1 MELRANPE
9 FELEVKEK
17 LFDDDSFEILQETKL
32 NPVFA
37 LNLINIIS
45 IANFVWLA
53 AKKNVEIFHRILLSL
68 NIMFSYLQNGKQ
80 IEYILMSE
88 IPLKFNELL
97 AEKGR
102 ACFKKNYS
110 FDKDYLSY
118 DRNITQIGLVY
129 EANTIAQLDSMLDNK
144 QINAPTIMYY
154 LNHQKCLDLFAKSIF
169 DTPKNFPSLEYKLNK
184 EFHGYNEIDHSII
197 LQDDVELNQN
207 FIFNIV
213 YENNNLA
220 KSFNPRI
227 NSRIKL
233 PKETNIFFEV
243 KSTFD
248 QDKYI
253 SDLKKKSGEFA
264 MAYGNPAYDKTEKKF
279 RKEKREYFL
288 LYNNNREEGVAI
300 MNSSLKKKDSD
311 KEVKVLYNSGYVQI
325 SSIVSLQNQIRAIN
339 NKMDKMAEEKEK
351 EKVINETQKT
361 NLENTINAQKEE
373 LEKQKKELEKQ
384 KDELEKTKNEL
395 KEQNNQIDLQ
405 KKLFKK
411 MENSNKI
418 TLFIVSHPAYLG
430 TIKIRFEKMK
440 TDSNA
445 FSSFKDINGL
455 YMELFSEV
463 IDQDNKIV
471 NLANKLIGQFLIK
484 KEEIIEFF
492 NFLSLLNEKISEN
505 NFVKCYYEAYKAMLL
520 GPDWKDS
527 NTSEDFDALDLFSND
542 PSSEIMKNILK
553 FIVLLEM
560 DKELKYHFFEAVL
573 FYVSVISKDDNECYN
588 YFYLYANK
596 DNIEKT
602 VADFIRSFNKKLR
615 ETIIP
620 KIK

>member
-1 MELRANPE
+1 LELRANPE

-68 NIMFSYLQNGKQ
+68 NIMFSYMQNGKQ

-88 IPLKFNELL
+88 IPLKFNELV

-197 LQDDVELNQN
+197 LQDDVELYQN

-253 SDLKKKSGEFA
+253 SDLKKNQANLQWHMEILHMIKQRKNLGKKKENISYFI
-264 MAYGNPAYDKTEKKF
+264 TIIEKKV
-279 RKEKREYFL
+279 FL
-288 LYNNNREEGVAI
+288 
-300 MNSSLKKKDSD
+300 
-311 KEVKVLYNSGYVQI
+311 
-325 SSIVSLQNQIRAIN
+325 
-339 NKMDKMAEEKEK
+339 
-351 EKVINETQKT
+351 
-361 NLENTINAQKEE
+361 
-373 LEKQKKELEKQ
+373 
-384 KDELEKTKNEL
+384 
-395 KEQNNQIDLQ
+395 
-405 KKLFKK
+405 
-411 MENSNKI
+411 
-418 TLFIVSHPAYLG
+418 
-430 TIKIRFEKMK
+430 
-440 TDSNA
+440 
-445 FSSFKDINGL
+445 
-455 YMELFSEV
+455 
-463 IDQDNKIV
+463 
-471 NLANKLIGQFLIK
+471 
-484 KEEIIEFF
+484 
-492 NFLSLLNEKISEN
+492 
-505 NFVKCYYEAYKAMLL
+505 
-520 GPDWKDS
+520 
-527 NTSEDFDALDLFSND
+527 
-542 PSSEIMKNILK
+542 
-553 FIVLLEM
+553 
-560 DKELKYHFFEAVL
+560 
-573 FYVSVISKDDNECYN
+573 
-588 YFYLYANK
+588 
-596 DNIEKT
+596 
-602 VADFIRSFNKKLR
+602 
-615 ETIIP
+615 
-620 KIK
+620 